1 VSHPQDSLPPTIT
14 SLTNER
20 VKYVRALLRRRTR
33 HREGR
38 FVVEGRRLV
47 AEALQAGV
55 QPVLTLYT
63 PAWAEV
69 QANHAQL
76 QALQARSEAIWAVSD
91 AVMAACADTVTPQG
105 LLAVVPMPH
114 LPSPTRQGLL
124 LVLDQVRDPGNVGTI
139 LRAAEAA
146 DSEGVIV
153 APGTVDPYNPK
164 VVRAGM
170 GAHFR
175 LPIDRLAWRQIRR
188 RVAGRPVWLA
198 DASGEV
204 DYTAVDWRTP
214 AALIIGGEA
223 TGASSQA
230 RHLSSQ
236 RVSIPMQ
243 GKAESLNTA
252 MAATVFL
259 FEAARQRTQPPD
271 GD

>member
-1 VSHPQDSLPPTIT
+1 MSQPRDSLPPTIT

-47 AEALQAGV
+47 AEAVQAGV
-55 QPVLTLYT
+55 RPALTLYT
-63 PAWAEV
+63 HAWAEV
-69 QANHAQL
+69 EANHALL
-76 QALQARSEAIWAVSD
+76 QTLQARSEAWWAVSD
-91 AVMAACADTVTPQG
+91 AVMVACTDTVTPQG
-105 LLAVVPMPH
+105 VLAVVPMPQ
-114 LPSPTRQGLL
+114 LPRRTHPGLL

-146 DSEGVIV
+146 GSEGVII
-153 APGTVDPYNPK
+153 APGTVDAYNPK

-175 LPIDRLAWRQIRR
+175 LPIDMLNWRQIRH

-198 DASGEV
+198 DASGAV
-204 DYTAVDWRTP
+204 DYTAVDWRIP

-230 RHLSSQ
+230 ERLAFQ
-236 RVSIPMQ
+236 GVRIPMQ
-243 GKAESLNTA
+243 GSTESLNAA
-252 MAATVFL
+252 MAATILL
-259 FEAARQRTQPPD
+259 FEAARQRTQLPD